1 MTQCLRCG
9 RGADPLGSRRF
20 SDQSWQR
27 FLGRRFVVDVFEQ
40 VEEELRSDRYK
51 RLARTW
57 LPIGAGLLVV
67 ALVAALAWW
76 GWQSYQ
82 TNQADKASA
91 AYDRGM
97 TALEANNPAGADTA
111 FAEAA
116 KSGNGAY
123 KALALMQ
130 QAGIAVSAAKT
141 EDAVRLFDEAA
152 KAAGDPIIADAAALK
167 AVFLIMDTAPLAD
180 IQKRLEPLADDK
192 RPLHAFAQEAQAM
205 ALLQH
210 GKAADARQI
219 FVQLQLGQNVPDS
232 IRQRAQI
239 GVQAVDSGTA
249 AGLAAIVK
257 AAAAT
262 PAPVAQNQ
270 TAAPAQA
277 APAAARP

>member
-1 MTQCLRCG
+1 M
-9 RGADPLGSRRF
+9 
-20 SDQSWQR
+20 
-27 FLGRRFVVDVFEQ
+27 
-40 VEEELRSDRYK
+40 
-51 RLARTW
+51 ARTW
-57 LPIGAGLLVV
+57 LPIGAGVLVV
-67 ALVAALAWW
+67 ALVAALGWW
-76 GWQSYQ
+76 GWQSYM

-97 TALEANNPAGADTA
+97 TALQANNPSGADAA

-130 QAGIAVSAAKT
+130 QAGIAVSANKT
-141 EDAVRLFDEAA
+141 QDAVKLFDDAA

-167 AVFLIMDTAPLAD
+167 AAFLLMDTAPLAD

-210 GKAADARQI
+210 GKTAEARQI
-219 FVQLQLGQNVPDS
+219 FVQLQLGQNVPDD
-232 IRQRAQI
+232 IRQRAQA
-239 GVQAVDSGTA
+239 GVQAIDSGTA
-249 AGLAAIVK
+249 AGLAAIVR
-257 AAAAT
+257 AAVALPT
-262 PAPVAQNQ
+262 P
-270 TAAPAQA
+270 TAAPAAAQAQAAPAPAEA

>member
-1 MTQCLRCG
+1 
-9 RGADPLGSRRF
+9 
-20 SDQSWQR
+20 
-27 FLGRRFVVDVFEQ
+27 LGRRFVVDVFEQ

-51 RLARTW
+51 RMARTW
-57 LPIGAGLLVV
+57 LPIVAGLLVV

-97 TALEANNPAGADTA
+97 TALQANNPSGADAA

-130 QAGIAVSAAKT
+130 QAGIAVSANKT
-141 EDAVRLFDEAA
+141 EDAVKLFDDAA

-219 FVQLQLGQNVPDS
+219 FVQLQLGQDVPDS

-239 GVQAVDSGTA
+239 GVESVDSGSA
-249 AGLAAIVK
+249 AGLAAIVR
-257 AAAAT
+257 AAAAA
-262 PAPVAQNQ
+262 PAP
-270 TAAPAQA
+270 TAAPAQTQA
-277 APAAARP
+277 PAPAAARQ

>member
-1 MTQCLRCG
+1 M
-9 RGADPLGSRRF
+9 
-20 SDQSWQR
+20 
-27 FLGRRFVVDVFEQ
+27 VDVFEQ

-51 RLARTW
+51 RMARTW
-57 LPIGAGLLVV
+57 LPIGAGLLAV

-76 GWQSYQ
+76 GWQSFV

-97 TALEANNPAGADTA
+97 IALQANNPSGADAA

-130 QAGIAVSAAKT
+130 QAGIAVTANKND
-141 EDAVRLFDEAA
+141 DAVKLFDEAA
-152 KAAGDPIIADAAALK
+152 KFAGDPIIADAASLK
-167 AVFLIMDTAPLAD
+167 AVFLLMDTAPLAD
-180 IQKRLEPLADDK
+180 IQKRLEPMLADK

-210 GKAADARQI
+210 GKTAEARQI
-219 FVQLQLGQNVPDS
+219 FVQLQLGQNVPDDM
-232 IRQRAQI
+232 RQRAQA

-249 AGLAAIVK
+249 PALAAIVRAAVALPTP
-257 AAAAT
+257 AAAPVSAQ
-262 PAPVAQNQ
+262 AP
-270 TAAPAQA
+270 AAPAVAPAEA

>member
-1 MTQCLRCG
+1 M
-9 RGADPLGSRRF
+9 
-20 SDQSWQR
+20 
-27 FLGRRFVVDVFEQ
+27 
-40 VEEELRSDRYK
+40 
-51 RLARTW
+51 ARTW
-57 LPIGAGLLVV
+57 LPIGAGLLAV

-97 TALEANNPAGADTA
+97 TALQADNPSGADAA
-111 FAEAA
+111 FAEAV

-130 QAGIAVSAAKT
+130 QAGIAVSANKT
-141 EDAVRLFDEAA
+141 EDAVKLFDDAA
-152 KAAGDPIIADAAALK
+152 KASRDPIIADAAALK
-167 AVFLIMDTAPLAD
+167 AAFLIMDTAPLAD
-180 IQKRLEPLADDK
+180 IQKRLEPLASDK

-210 GKAADARQI
+210 GKTADARQI
-219 FVQLQLGQNVPDS
+219 FVQLQLGQDVPDS
-232 IRQRAQI
+232 IRQRAQA

-257 AAAAT
+257 AAAAA
-262 PAPVAQNQ
+262 PAPIGP
-270 TAAPAQA
+270 APAAASAQTQAPAPAPAAEA

>member
-1 MTQCLRCG
+1 
-9 RGADPLGSRRF
+9 
-20 SDQSWQR
+20 
-27 FLGRRFVVDVFEQ
+27 VVDVFEQ

-51 RLARTW
+51 RMARTW
-57 LPIGAGLLVV
+57 LPIGAGLLAV

-97 TALEANNPAGADTA
+97 IALQADNPSGADAA

-116 KSGNGAY
+116 KTGNGAY

-130 QAGIAVSAAKT
+130 QAGIAVSSNKT
-141 EDAVRLFDEAA
+141 EDAVKLFDDAA
-152 KAAGDPIIADAAALK
+152 KASRDPIIADAAALK

-180 IQKRLEPLADDK
+180 IQKRLEPLANDK

-210 GKAADARQI
+210 GKTADARQI

-232 IRQRAQI
+232 IRQRAQA

-262 PAPVAQNQ
+262 PTPV
-270 TAAPAQA
+270 AAPAPATAAAPAPAAEA

>member
-1 MTQCLRCG
+1 M
-9 RGADPLGSRRF
+9 
-20 SDQSWQR
+20 
-27 FLGRRFVVDVFEQ
+27 
-40 VEEELRSDRYK
+40 
-51 RLARTW
+51 ARTW
-57 LPIGAGLLVV
+57 LPILAGLLAV

-97 TALEANNPAGADTA
+97 TALQANNPSGADAA

-130 QAGIAVSAAKT
+130 QAGIAVTANKT
-141 EDAVRLFDEAA
+141 DDAVKLFDDAA

-180 IQKRLEPLADDK
+180 IQKRLEPLAADK

-219 FVQLQLGQNVPDS
+219 FVQLQLGQDVPDS
-232 IRQRAQI
+232 IRQRAQA

-257 AAAAT
+257 AAAAAPPPVVV
-262 PAPVAQNQ
+262 PAP

-277 APAAARP
+277 PAAANAAAPVAARP

>member
-1 MTQCLRCG
+1 M
-9 RGADPLGSRRF
+9 
-20 SDQSWQR
+20 
-27 FLGRRFVVDVFEQ
+27 VDVFEQ

-57 LPIGAGLLVV
+57 LPIGAGLLAV
-67 ALVAALAWW
+67 ALVAALGWW
-76 GWQSYQ
+76 GWQSYV

-97 TALEANNPAGADTA
+97 IALQANNPSGADAA

-130 QAGIAVSAAKT
+130 QAGIAVTANKI
-141 EDAVRLFDEAA
+141 EDAVKLFDDAA
-152 KAAGDPIIADAAALK
+152 KAAGDPIIADAAAIK
-167 AVFLIMDTAPLAD
+167 AAFLLMDTAPLAD
-180 IQKRLEPLADDK
+180 IQKRLEPLANDK

-210 GKAADARQI
+210 GKTAEARQI
-219 FVQLQLGQNVPDS
+219 FVQLQLGQNVPDD
-232 IRQRAQI
+232 IRQRAQA

-249 AGLAAIVK
+249 PALAAIVRAAVALPAPAAAPVAPAT
-257 AAAAT
+257 AAAA
-262 PAPVAQNQ
+262 PAE
-270 TAAPAQA
+270 A

>member
-1 MTQCLRCG
+1 M
-9 RGADPLGSRRF
+9 
-20 SDQSWQR
+20 
-27 FLGRRFVVDVFEQ
+27 VDVFEQ
-40 VEEELRSDRYK
+40 VEGELRSDRYK
-51 RLARTW
+51 RLFRTW
-57 LPIGAGLLVV
+57 GPIVAGLLLL
-67 ALVAALAWW
+67 ALIAALAWW
-76 GWQSYQ
+76 GWQSFQ
-82 TNQADKASA
+82 TGKADKASA

-97 TALEANNPAGADTA
+97 EALQANNPSGADTA

-116 KSGNGAY
+116 KSGDGAY

-130 QAGIAVSAAKT
+130 QAGIAVSANKT
-141 EDAVRLFDEAA
+141 EDAVKLFDDAA

-219 FVQLQLGQNVPDS
+219 FVQLQLGQDVPDS

-239 GVQAVDSGTA
+239 GVESVDSGSA
-249 AGLAAIVK
+249 AGLAAIVR
-257 AAAAT
+257 AAAAA
-262 PAPVAQNQ
+262 PAP
-270 TAAPAQA
+270 TAAPAQTQA
-277 APAAARP
+277 PAPAAARP